1 MNQNIWTNQ
10 YTMKSCN
17 GCMSLFQILDSI
29 AQFFYLIKTMSIHFE
44 SSKYKLLN
52 IGVLLRQFCF
62 YKSQGLLQIKVP
74 VLRVDFAGTVI
85 GLV

>member
-1 MNQNIWTNQ
+1 
-10 YTMKSCN
+10 
-17 GCMSLFQILDSI
+17 
-29 AQFFYLIKTMSIHFE
+29 MSIHFE
-44 SSKYKLLN
+44 SSKYKLLLD

-74 VLRVDFAGTVI
+74 VLRVDFTGTVI

>member
-1 MNQNIWTNQ
+1 
-10 YTMKSCN
+10 
-17 GCMSLFQILDSI
+17 MSV
-29 AQFFYLIKTMSIHFE
+29 HFE
-44 SSKYKLLN
+44 PSKYKLLD

>member
-1 MNQNIWTNQ
+1 
-10 YTMKSCN
+10 MKSCN
-17 GCMSLFQILDSI
+17 GCMILFQILDSI
-29 AQFFYLIKTMSIHFE
+29 AQFFYLKIIMYIHFK
-44 SSKYKLLN
+44 SSKYKLFD
-52 IGVLLRQFCF
+52 IGVLLRQFYF

>member
-1 MNQNIWTNQ
+1 
-10 YTMKSCN
+10 
-17 GCMSLFQILDSI
+17 
-29 AQFFYLIKTMSIHFE
+29 MSIHFQ
-44 SSKYKLLN
+44 SLNKLLD

>member
-1 MNQNIWTNQ
+1 MNQNIKTNQ
-10 YTMKSCN
+10 CTMKSCI
-17 GCMSLFQILDSI
+17 GCMSLFKILVSI
-29 AQFFYLIKTMSIHFE
+29 AQFFYLKTMSIHFE
-44 SSKYKLLN
+44 SSKYKLLD

>member
-1 MNQNIWTNQ
+1 
-10 YTMKSCN
+10 
-17 GCMSLFQILDSI
+17 MSLFQILDSI
-29 AQFFYLIKTMSIHFE
+29 AQFFYLKNYTYTLFE
-44 SSKYKLLN
+44 SSKYKLVD

>member
-1 MNQNIWTNQ
+1 
-10 YTMKSCN
+10 MK
-17 GCMSLFQILDSI
+17 L
-29 AQFFYLIKTMSIHFE
+29 
-44 SSKYKLLN
+44 
-52 IGVLLRQFCF
+52 FCF